1 MYLTYKFTCLY
12 QNMSI
17 CLSYTEKRLKM
28 TATRIWAN
36 FWTFFFYWFWISFSF
51 LRFLTFCGDFWAMTR
66 CQGAFFFQVWYL
78 LSICLSINIS
88 DDQSMPYSLSIPQY
102 QLPISICSWCS
113 RPTCW
118 LATRKWSSHWNL
130 KRLPKSTYSRAIS
143 KALRMLLEDLK
154 FSYTFRFTFGKHVFA
169 YHGQHTALTC
179 KHSTQPTCDSDDVFA
194 VLWPLHAA
202 INSDYV
208 LPVLC

>member
-1 MYLTYKFTCLY
+1 
-12 QNMSI
+12 
-17 CLSYTEKRLKM
+17 
-28 TATRIWAN
+28 
-36 FWTFFFYWFWISFSF
+36 
-51 LRFLTFCGDFWAMTR
+51 MTR

-130 KRLPKSTYSRAIS
+130 KRLQKSTYSRAIS
-143 KALRMLLEDLK
+143 KALRMWLEDLK
-154 FSYTFRFTFGKHVFA
+154 FSYTFRFTFGKHV
-169 YHGQHTALTC
+169 YHGHYTALTC
-179 KHSTQPTCDSDDVFA
+179 KFSTQPTCDSDDVFA

-202 INSDYV
+202 DTPQSFAEKNVMSRHPFNKNIFASQLHFKAYKQNSEN
-208 LPVLC
+208 